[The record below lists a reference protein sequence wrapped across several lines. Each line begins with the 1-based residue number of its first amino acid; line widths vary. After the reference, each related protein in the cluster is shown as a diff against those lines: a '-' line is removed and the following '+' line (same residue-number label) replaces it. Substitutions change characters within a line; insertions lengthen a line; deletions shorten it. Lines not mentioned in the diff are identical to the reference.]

1 VHDYAIA
8 LPTDSPIK
16 EPINRALL
24 KIIHRADWKDLVQ
37 RYVGGTDQVAAD
49 RQTVTLCSANRDARL
64 AGSDETRAIHHQ
76 AWKWCGGPWPDPI
89 LMRSAATSAAVT

>member
-1 VHDYAIA
+1 LAVQDYAIA

-37 RYVGGTDQVAAD
+37 RSVGGTDQVAATD
-49 RQTVTLCSANRDARL
+49 
-64 AGSDETRAIHHQ
+64 
-76 AWKWCGGPWPDPI
+76 KP
-89 LMRSAATSAAVT
+89 